1 MLAAIGVSIFHQ
13 VYGGHCF
20 SCFNNP
26 KNGMDVRVDGI
37 IQLEAAALFFF
48 DGVTGSV
55 FDSVKAT

>member
-1 MLAAIGVSIFHQ
+1 MLAATGVSIFHQ

-20 SCFNNP
+20 SYFNNP

-48 DGVTGSV
+48 GGVTGSV